1 MYERGGDD
9 GVCLERGRKI
19 SAKGKWKGGKWGK
32 RKRKGSANLNKTQC
46 NMDLEKYENELI
58 NDYC

>member
-19 SAKGKWKGGKWGK
+19 SAKGKWKGGG
-32 RKRKGSANLNKTQC
+32 REANGVK
-46 NMDLEKYENELI
+46 ENEKGARI
-58 NDYC
+58 